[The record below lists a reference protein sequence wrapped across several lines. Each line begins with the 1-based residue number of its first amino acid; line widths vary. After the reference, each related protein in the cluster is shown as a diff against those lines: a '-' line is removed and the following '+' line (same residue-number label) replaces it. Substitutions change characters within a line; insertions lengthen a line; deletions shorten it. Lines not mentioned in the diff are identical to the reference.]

1 MTDAGGDPACW
12 AGRVC
17 PACGMLD
24 EREHR
29 DGRCPHCHA
38 LADEDYERLLE
49 VRDGLRRFVH
59 WSEEQARAAGVTPAQ
74 HQLLLAVRGHKGGAP
89 TVGEVADHLLL
100 RHHSVVGLVD
110 RAEALGL
117 VVRHRDAQDHRV
129 VRVGL
134 TRRGESILAALAAEH
149 LEELRRLG
157 LVYRDLG
164 ANLPETSSHK

>member
-1 MTDAGGDPACW
+1 
-12 AGRVC
+12 
-17 PACGMLD
+17 MLD

-29 DGRCPHCHA
+29 DGRCPHCNA

-49 VRDGLRRFVH
+49 VRDGLRRFLH

-74 HQLLLAVRGHKGGAP
+74 HQLLLAVRGHRGATP

-117 VVRHRDAQDHRV
+117 VIRHRDAQDHRV

-134 TRRGESILAALAAEH
+134 TRRGEAILAALATEH

-164 ANLPETSSHK
+164 TDLPDTASENSSQ